1 MRRGRNIGIALT
13 LLAGWLSAQ
22 NVVSNPKQAA
32 APNSGRV
39 VELRLQEA
47 VKSGSGPAA
56 LKGPSRLRVAPDGTI
71 IMHDGNRLA
80 KFDPE
85 GNFIKDLYG
94 WDSNRSVVAGSYSGG
109 RPQIAQ
115 AGFSFVLD
123 GSDIVCCDLAK
134 SQVFTLDIEGKTKNE
149 INLAEPILGAQ
160 VVAAKKGRILL
171 SGRPLPAGGMGMGGG
186 MMDPVLFSLSADGAK
201 LTPIATFSAPYENQS
216 QIQDGPVQYSNFRV
230 AAPLNISVSGDRFAY
245 ASHTAEFQVKVLD
258 LETGQIL
265 RTFKRDYDRV
275 ENTDPSPTAGSSLN
289 MGGSAISPPRLKIKN
304 DIAGLYPRGDRIW
317 VLTSTFDKNK
327 GTLIDVFD
335 AEGRYVDSFYL
346 KAEVNGQVHSF
357 DGLKTWLTGNTVY
370 FAVKDPDGTHRIFKS
385 PLLDGV

>member
-1 MRRGRNIGIALT
+1 MKMRRGRNIGIALT
-13 LLAGWLSAQ
+13 LWAGWLSAQ

-32 APNSGRV
+32 APNAGRI

-56 LKGPSRLRVAPDGTI
+56 LKGPNRLKVAPDGTI
-71 IMHDGNRLA
+71 ILHDGSRLA
-80 KFDPE
+80 KFDSE

-115 AGFSFVLD
+115 AGFSFILD

-134 SQVFTLDIEGKTKNE
+134 SQIFTLDIEGKTKNE

-160 VVAAKKGRILL
+160 VVAAGKGRILL
-171 SGRPLPAGGMGMGGG
+171 SGRPLPAGGMGGG
-186 MMDPVLFSLSADGAK
+186 MSDPVLLSLSADGAK
-201 LTPIATFSAPYENQS
+201 LTPIATFSSPYENQS
-216 QIQDGPVQYSNFRV
+216 QTQDGPVQYSSFRV

-275 ENTDPSPTAGSSLN
+275 ENTDPAPAAGGSLN

-304 DIAGLYPRGDRIW
+304 DISGLYPRGDRLW
-317 VLTSTFDKNK
+317 VLTSTYDKNK

-335 AEGRYVDSFYL
+335 AEGRYVDCFSL
-346 KAEVNGQVHSF
+346 KAEINGQVHSF
-357 DGLKTWLTGNTVY
+357 DGLKTWLTGDAVY
-370 FAVKDPDGTHRIFKS
+370 FAVKGPDGTPRIYKS